1 MSYRKAAVILAL
13 GFMCFSPRG
22 MAVMEASD
30 KDVSVKKLGVSWN
43 IAEDR
48 KMERIG
54 GMYEPEGLD
63 KYMKRYF
70 EQLSA
75 KVEQLTEQSKR
86 LEKKVEELISKSNQA
101 LGAQQQKKNEPA
113 TSPGLASGIASDRR
127 ILIS

>member
-1 MSYRKAAVILAL
+1 MSYRKAAVVLVL
-13 GFMCFSPRG
+13 GIMCCSPRG
-22 MAVMEASD
+22 MAEMEASD

-54 GMYEPEGLD
+54 GIYEPEGLD

-75 KVEQLTEQSKR
+75 KVDQLTEQSKR
-86 LEKKVEELISKSNQA
+86 LEKKIEELISKNGQTP
-101 LGAQQQKKNEPA
+101 GAQQQKKNEPVTSGLVSGTA
-113 TSPGLASGIASDRR
+113 TVRQG
-127 ILIS
+127 LIS